1 MDREFV
7 RQQLLKLGHSPE
19 LLTDDLIDEFIEKIQ
34 EDEDLPP
41 SPAKPKASPKKS
53 PKMSPPKKSPSP
65 KPKPVST
72 KLSSRRVEPST
83 DDDYSDDVE
92 EPERSQSKVTRSP
105 HRESPKRR
113 ARDDDDEE
121 INGWLKRL
129 KQIDNRARKLD
140 EKIQE
145 CRSAIIDPPT
155 DDITSDVPL
164 YYGKAERKRD
174 PYPTVKKSFA
184 GGGGFIRPPPIR
196 ASRRPAGPGK
206 AKGRRLLYEERFP
219 DYVPGPEQRRDAL
232 RWKLRQK
239 LAYSDPKYHQ

>member
-7 RQQLLKLGHSPE
+7 RQQLLKLGHAPE
-19 LLTDDLIDEFIEKIQ
+19 LLTDDLIDEFIVKLQ

-41 SPAKPKASPKKS
+41 SPAKPSKASPKKS
-53 PKMSPPKKSPSP
+53 PKASPKKSPSP
-65 KPKPVST
+65 KAKVPKVPNRRVD
-72 KLSSRRVEPST
+72 LSS

-92 EPERSQSKVTRSP
+92 EREKSQSKVTRSP

-113 ARDDDDEE
+113 AREDDDEE
-121 INGWLKRL
+121 ISGWLKRI

-155 DDITSDVPL
+155 DDIADDVPL
-164 YYGKAERKRD
+164 YYGKAERKPD

-196 ASRRPAGPGK
+196 ASRRPAGPNK

-219 DYVPGPEQRRDAL
+219 DYVPGPEKRRDAL